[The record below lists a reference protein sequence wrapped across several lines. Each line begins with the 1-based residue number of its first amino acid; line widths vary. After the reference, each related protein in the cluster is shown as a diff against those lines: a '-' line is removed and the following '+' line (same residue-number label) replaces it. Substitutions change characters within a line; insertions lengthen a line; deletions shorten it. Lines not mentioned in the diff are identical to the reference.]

1 MKKLN
6 SVILGVF
13 LSVIT
18 YFLADFLPLEEDGK
32 RCLAVVILM
41 VTWWVTEAV
50 SLAVAALLPI
60 ALFPLLNV
68 ASLVETTKTYSHP
81 IVFLFLGGFI
91 LGITLEKWN
100 LHLRIALRIIKVTGL
115 KPDGVIL
122 GFMLATFLLSMWISN
137 VAATVMMLPI
147 ALSII
152 SVTKEKY
159 SKEKGFSS
167 FGFSLIVCIA
177 YSANIGG
184 IATII
189 GSPPNAVMVGFM
201 KSNYQLDI
209 SFLDWILIGLPFA
222 SLLLIIAY
230 FILVKAIY
238 PSRLPKLDEVE
249 ILLQHKISELG
260 PISRSEKRIGWIFL
274 VTAFLWIFRPL
285 IASSLSIN
293 LSDPLIAVFMSVM
306 VFITPSGNRDNSF
319 LMTWEDTKN
328 LPWGMLILFG
338 GGLSM
343 AGGLI
348 DTGVVEWITSL
359 FDSSTKSVSYFLLF
373 GIIVAS
379 MIFLTELMSNL
390 ALTTLFLPIV
400 TAIAVAINQ
409 TPVQLAMA
417 ITMASSCC
425 FMLPVATPAN
435 AVVFSSGYL
444 KVRDMLRVGVFINL
458 VAFMLLIS
466 IFQFIPD

>member
-1 MKKLN
+1 MKKVN
-6 SVILGVF
+6 SIIFGIL

-18 YFLADFLPLEEDGK
+18 YFLADLLPLEEEGK

-41 VTWWVTEAV
+41 VSWWVSEAV
-50 SLAVAALLPI
+50 SLAVAALLPV
-60 ALFPLLNV
+60 ALFPLLDI
-68 ASLVETTKTYSHP
+68 TTLAEATKPYSHP

-91 LGITLEKWN
+91 LGLTLEKWN

-115 KPDGVIL
+115 KPDGIIL

-147 ALSII
+147 ALSIL

-159 SKEKGFSS
+159 GEQKGFTK

-184 IATII
+184 ITTII

-209 SFLDWILIGLPFA
+209 SFLDWIVIGLPFA
-222 SLLLIIAY
+222 AILLMAAY
-230 FILVKAIY
+230 VILVKVIS
-238 PSRLPKLDEVE
+238 PSRLPRLEEVE
-249 ILLQHKISELG
+249 VLLQNQIARLG
-260 PISRSEKRIGWIFL
+260 PVSRPEKRVGLIFL
-274 VTAFLWIFRPL
+274 ITASLWIFRPL
-285 IASSLSIN
+285 ITNALSIN
-293 LSDPLIAVFMSVM
+293 LSDPLIAIFMSVM
-306 VFITPSGNRDNSF
+306 VFVTPSGNGDHSF
-319 LMTWEDTKN
+319 LMKWEDTKN

-343 AGGLI
+343 AGTLI
-348 DTGVVEWITSL
+348 DTGVVEWIATI
-359 FDSSTKSVSYFLLF
+359 FDSGTRSVSYFLLF

-379 MIFLTELMSNL
+379 MVFLTELMSNL

-400 TAIAVAINQ
+400 TAIAVTMDQAPAEI
-409 TPVQLAMA
+409 AMA

-435 AVVFSSGYL
+435 AVVFGSGYL
-444 KVRDMLRVGVFINL
+444 KVKDMVKAGVCINIF
-458 VAFMLLIS
+458 AFLLLI
-466 IFQFIPD
+466 ILFQLILN